1 MKESRFPTFAFG
13 ENRLRSTALNK
24 PPPLV
29 PLTRCGIPRALLR
42 LRRNRTPSI
51 ACASLDLPNRG
62 RRVAYGS
69 DAPIDLDQGPFEK
82 TYSSGRENPILSH

>member
-1 MKESRFPTFAFG
+1 VSRFPSFAFG

-69 DAPIDLDQGPFEK
+69 LEAQQAGQSIARLFERK
-82 TYSSGRENPILSH
+82 TLKQPPCRDCP